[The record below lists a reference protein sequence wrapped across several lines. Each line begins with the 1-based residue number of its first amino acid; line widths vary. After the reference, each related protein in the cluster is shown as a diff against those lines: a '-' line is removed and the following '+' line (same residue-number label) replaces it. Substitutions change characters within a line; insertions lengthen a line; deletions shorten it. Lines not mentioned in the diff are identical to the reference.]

1 MQDRIA
7 QILRSSA
14 RVHDETAATLCEE
27 IARAAQLIIDS
38 MRDGGKLALCG
49 NGGSAADAQHIAA
62 EMVGRFQMERRP
74 LPAIALTT
82 DTSVLTGIG
91 NDYGFSDVFSK
102 QVEALL
108 VAGDVLIALTTSG
121 NSANCLEA
129 VKAARE
135 QGVTTIALTGA
146 GGGEIARQVDLAL
159 IVPHEQTARIQEI
172 HITIGHALCELVE
185 EALCGR
191 AEARNKR

>member
-1 MQDRIA
+1 MQNRIA
-7 QILRSSA
+7 EILRSSA
-14 RVHDETAATLCEE
+14 RVHDETAVTLCEE

-38 MRDGGKLALCG
+38 LGNGGKLALCG
-49 NGGSAADAQHIAA
+49 NGGSAADAQHIAG
-62 EMVGRFQMERRP
+62 ELISRFQMERRP

-82 DTSVLTGIG
+82 DTSVLTAIA
-91 NDYGFSDVFSK
+91 NDYGYSDIFRK

-121 NSANCLEA
+121 NSPNCLEA
-129 VKAARE
+129 VRAARE
-135 QGVTTIALTGA
+135 QGVATIALTGA

-172 HITIGHALCELVE
+172 HITIAHALCELVE
-185 EALCGR
+185 KALCGG
-191 AEARNKR
+191 EE

>member
-7 QILRSSA
+7 EILRSSA
-14 RVHDETAATLCEE
+14 RVHDETAVTLCEE
-27 IARAAQLIIDS
+27 IAQAAQLIIDS
-38 MRDGGKLALCG
+38 TRDGGKLALCG

-74 LPAIALTT
+74 LPALALTT

-91 NDYGFSDVFSK
+91 NDYSYRDVFRK

-121 NSANCLEA
+121 NSPNCLAA
-129 VKAARE
+129 VEAARD

-159 IVPHEQTARIQEI
+159 IVPHEQTARIQET
-172 HITIGHALCELVE
+172 HIPIAHALCELVE
-185 EALCGR
+185 EALCGSGQ
-191 AEARNKR
+191 

>member
-14 RVHDETAATLCEE
+14 RVHDETAATLCQE

-38 MRDGGKLALCG
+38 MRAGGKLALCG

-62 EMVGRFQMERRP
+62 ELVGRFQMERRP

-82 DTSVLTGIG
+82 DSSVLTSLS
-91 NDYGFSDVFSK
+91 NDYGFSDVFGK

-129 VKAARE
+129 VKTARA
-135 QGVTTIALTGA
+135 QGVTTIAMTGA
-146 GGGEIARQVDLAL
+146 GGGEIAREVDLSL
-159 IVPHEQTARIQEI
+159 IVPDEQTARIQET
-172 HITIGHALCELVE
+172 HITIAHALCELVE
-185 EALCGR
+185 EALCGG
-191 AEARNKR
+191 EQ

>member
-38 MRDGGKLALCG
+38 LGNGGKLALCG
-49 NGGSAADAQHIAA
+49 NGGSAADAQHIAG
-62 EMVGRFQMERRP
+62 ELISRFQMERRP

-82 DTSVLTGIG
+82 DTSVLTSIS
-91 NDYGFSDVFSK
+91 NDYGYRDVFRK

-108 VAGDVLIALTTSG
+108 VTGDVLIALTTSG
-121 NSANCLEA
+121 NSPNCLEA
-129 VKAARE
+129 VRAARE
-135 QGVTTIALTGA
+135 QGVTTIAMTGA

-159 IVPHEQTARIQEI
+159 IVPHEQTARIQET
-172 HITIGHALCELVE
+172 HITIAHALCELIE
-185 EALCGR
+185 EALCGG
-191 AEARNKR
+191 EQ

>member
-1 MQDRIA
+1 MQNRIA

-14 RVHDETAATLCEE
+14 RVHEETAITLCAE
-27 IARAAQLIIDS
+27 IAQAAQLIIDS

-62 EMVGRFQMERRP
+62 ELVGRFQMERRP

-82 DTSVLTGIG
+82 NSSVLTSLS
-91 NDYGFSDVFSK
+91 NDYGFSDVFRK

-108 VAGDVLIALTTSG
+108 VTGDVLIALTTSG
-121 NSANCLEA
+121 NSPNCLEA
-129 VKAARE
+129 VRAARE
-135 QGVTTIALTGA
+135 KGVTTIALTGA
-146 GGGEIARQVDLAL
+146 GGGQIAQQVDLAL

-172 HITIGHALCELVE
+172 HITIGHALCELIE
-185 EALCGR
+185 EALCGG
-191 AEARNKR
+191 EQ

>member
-7 QILRSSA
+7 RILRSSA
-14 RVHDETAATLCEE
+14 RVHDETAAIICDE
-27 IARAAQLIIDS
+27 IARAARLIIDS
-38 MRDGGKLALCG
+38 LGNGGKLALCG

-62 EMVGRFQMERRP
+62 ELVGRFQMERRP

-82 DTSVLTGIG
+82 DSSILTSLS

-121 NSANCLEA
+121 NSPNCLEA
-129 VKAARE
+129 VRVARE
-135 QGVTTIALTGA
+135 HGVTTIAMTGA
-146 GGGEIARQVDLAL
+146 GGGQIAQQVDVAL
-159 IVPHEQTARIQEI
+159 IVPHEQTARIQET
-172 HITIGHALCELVE
+172 HITIAHALCELVE
-185 EALCGR
+185 EALCGS
-191 AEARNKR
+191 EQ

>member
-7 QILRSSA
+7 QILRTSA
-14 RVHDETAATLCEE
+14 RVHDETAATLCAE

-38 MRDGGKLALCG
+38 LRDGGKLALCG

-62 EMVGRFQMERRP
+62 ELVGRFQMERRP

-82 DTSVLTGIG
+82 NSSVLTSLS
-91 NDYGFSDVFSK
+91 NDYGFSDVFRK

-121 NSANCLEA
+121 NSPNCLEA
-129 VKAARE
+129 VKAARD
-135 QGVTTIALTGA
+135 QGVSTIALTGA
-146 GGGEIARQVDLAL
+146 GGGEIAQQVDLAL
-159 IVPHEQTARIQEI
+159 IVPHEQTARIQET

-185 EALCGR
+185 EELCGS
-191 AEARNKR
+191 EQ

>member
-14 RVHDETAATLCEE
+14 RVHEETATILSAE
-27 IARAAQLIIDS
+27 IAQAAQLIIDS
-38 MRDGGKLALCG
+38 LENGGKLALCG

-62 EMVGRFQMERRP
+62 ELVGRFQMERRP
-74 LPAIALTT
+74 LPAVALTT

-91 NDYGFSDVFSK
+91 NDYGFSDVFRK

-108 VAGDVLIALTTSG
+108 GAGDVLIALTTSG
-121 NSANCLEA
+121 NSPNCLEA
-129 VKAARE
+129 VRAARE
-135 QGVTTIALTGA
+135 RGVTTVALTGA

-159 IVPHEQTARIQEI
+159 IVPHEQTARIQET

-185 EALCGR
+185 EELCGT
-191 AEARNKR
+191 EQ